1 MIKRLF
7 NFRNFDLI
15 DLQIASFVCGV
26 FVGIFMIGFVIAH
39 YFIHNIEVIGI
50 MICGFLSLLVYE
62 FKLIKYLA
70 FIDIKEDI
78 KEDIK
83 VEEVE
88 EDKK

>member
-39 YFIHNIEVIGI
+39 YFIHNIAVIGI
-50 MICGFLSLLVYE
+50 MICG
-62 FKLIKYLA
+62 
-70 FIDIKEDI
+70 
-78 KEDIK
+78 
-83 VEEVE
+83 
-88 EDKK
+88 